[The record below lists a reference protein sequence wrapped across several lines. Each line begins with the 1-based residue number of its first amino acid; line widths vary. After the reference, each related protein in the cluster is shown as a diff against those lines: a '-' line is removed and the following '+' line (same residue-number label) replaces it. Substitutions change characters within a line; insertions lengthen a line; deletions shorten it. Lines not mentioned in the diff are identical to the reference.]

1 MEAVSRIFEV
11 DIDIVNE
18 VQRHTK
24 NESDMA
30 LLSTLYLAKEDG
42 YNPHCDIDF
51 EEDCNL
57 KHSVLEILFTHDDN
71 RSKDIAKEMDEASLV
86 IDNERMCCPCS
97 ILLVKSHQRCISIL
111 IVNETIPTLQKL
123 KETRKIRFNCIAGL
137 PMEIFKHVLDR
148 VLLGALMVVLHMGIL

>member
-1 MEAVSRIFEV
+1 AKEVYKDVSRVYVVAFMDELFDMEAVSRIFEV

-57 KHSVLEILFTHDDN
+57 KHSVLEILFTHY
-71 RSKDIAKEMDEASLV
+71 SSGE
-86 IDNERMCCPCS
+86 
-97 ILLVKSHQRCISIL
+97 ISSTM

-137 PMEIFKHVLDR
+137 PMEIFKHMLDR